1 MADAVVEPVVE
12 PVIPVAPVV
21 PAVEVHPATVV
32 EPVVTPV
39 VEPVV
44 APIEPVVDPVA
55 EGAMDCTGF
64 KFNGQDVTVEVP
76 SDLREELTG
85 KGINVNDVVKE
96 LYTSEDF
103 SLTDATKESLYK
115 VFGKSMVD
123 SYLLGL
129 KAQNEGSMR
138 THADGLAADE
148 AANTVA
154 WNETVE
160 QVGGEDNWTALEAW
174 AQTQFTDE
182 QFKEFNS
189 VMESGSRYAQKLAI
203 ADLMARHSA
212 KEGDSAPNLVTGERV
227 PPVSKDGALDYT
239 TYVRGFGTPAQK
251 ADPAAWDARRRAG
264 MAQGI

>member
-1 MADAVVEPVVE
+1 MTVPAEVTETPAAVEETGEQHPANVSTETPAAVVEE
-12 PVIPVAPVV
+12 PASTDT
-21 PAVEVHPATVV
+21 PAAEETPA
-32 EPVVTPV
+32 ETP
-39 VEPVV
+39 
-44 APIEPVVDPVA
+44 A
-55 EGAMDCTGF
+55 EGALDCTGF
-64 KFNGQDVTVEVP
+64 KFNGQDVTVDVP
-76 SDLREELTG
+76 ADLREELTG

-129 KAQNEGSMR
+129 KAQNEGAMR
-138 THADGLAADE
+138 THADGIAADE
-148 AANTVA
+148 AANTAA

-160 QVGGEDNWTALEAW
+160 QVGGEENWTALEAW

-182 QFKEFNS
+182 QFAEFNS

-203 ADLMARHSA
+203 ADLMARHSS

-227 PPVSKDGALDYT
+227 PPVSKDGALSYSDYIN
-239 TYVRGFGTPAQK
+239 GFRNGEQK
-251 ADPAAWDARRRAG
+251 KDPATWDARRRAG
-264 MAQGI
+264 QAQGI